1 MNHFAY
7 PQMFWLLLLPFI
19 FRAILP
25 AVRGLHGDALR
36 VPFLKD
42 IERIN
47 IKAGG
52 VWNATAPTI
61 KKSPLNK
68 IVLFLIWALLV
79 TAVARPLWVGK
90 PVRLPAMSRD
100 ILLVV
105 DISTSMLEQDFVL
118 GNRRVDRLTA
128 VKKMVEAGRECSD
141 ILIQL
146 SAVKSEIVNV
156 SKIILKDHLSCC
168 IVNAVKEND
177 KDAIEQLKAAI
188 DKLL

>member
-36 VPFLKD
+36 VPFFKD

-128 VKKMVEAGRECSD
+128 VKKTATDFIRKRVDDRIGLVLFGSLAYVQAPITYDKKSVEEILLATDAGMAGNSGRKFN
-141 ILIQL
+141 LYR
-146 SAVKSEIVNV
+146 
-156 SKIILKDHLSCC
+156 
-168 IVNAVKEND
+168 
-177 KDAIEQLKAAI
+177 
-188 DKLL
+188 